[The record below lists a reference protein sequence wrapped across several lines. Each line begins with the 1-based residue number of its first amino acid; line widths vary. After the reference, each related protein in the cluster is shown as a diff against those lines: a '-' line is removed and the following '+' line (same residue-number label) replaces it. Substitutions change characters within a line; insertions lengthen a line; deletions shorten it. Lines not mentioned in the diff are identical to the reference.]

1 MNRKWLYVIIA
12 GLVIACLLLVGYVVG
27 QKLGR
32 GSHFSDRSMFYVFER
47 MVEPLPEA
55 RRKEISEAI
64 EQDQKRLRMALRSL
78 NRIRKQVHEQTLA
91 PEFDAEVVSESLA
104 EMRTQLQT
112 VKAIQDERW
121 LTIMQQ
127 LTMEE
132 RQLLLRHRGGRH
144 EGRNGN
150 TTIWKGPDKPRDQRD
165 RSTSRSIPD
174 INETE
179 D

>member
-32 GSHFSDRSMFYVFER
+32 GSPFSDRSMFFVFER

-55 RRKEISEAI
+55 RRKAI
-64 EQDQKRLRMALRSL
+64 VESVEQDQKRLRMALRTL
-78 NRIRKQVHEQTLA
+78 NRTRKQVHEQTLA
-91 PEFDAEVVSESLA
+91 PEFDADAVAKTLA

-112 VKAIQDERW
+112 VKAIQDELW
-121 LTIMQQ
+121 LPIMQQ

-144 EGRNGN
+144 EGRNGSA
-150 TTIWKGPDKPRDQRD
+150 TIWKTSEKPRDRGD
-165 RSTSRSIPD
+165 RSTSRAIPD
-174 INETE
+174 IGETE

>member
-12 GLVIACLLLVGYVVG
+12 GLVIACLLLVGYVAG

-32 GSHFSDRSMFYVFER
+32 GSPFSDRSMFFVFER

-55 RRKEISEAI
+55 RRKAIVEAV
-64 EQDQKRLRMALRSL
+64 EQDQKRLRMALRTL
-78 NRIRKQVHEQTLA
+78 NRTRKQVHEQTLA
-91 PEFDAEVVSESLA
+91 PEFDADAVAETLA
-104 EMRTQLQT
+104 EMRTQLHT
-112 VKAIQDERW
+112 VKAIQDELW

-144 EGRNGN
+144 EGRNGS
-150 TTIWKGPDKPRDQRD
+150 TTTWKTSDKPPDRND
-165 RSTSRSIPD
+165 RSTSRPIPD
-174 INETE
+174 IGETE

>member
-1 MNRKWLYVIIA
+1 MNRKWLYLVIA

-55 RRKEISEAI
+55 RRKEIFEAV
-64 EQDQKRLRMALRSL
+64 EQDQRKLRMALRTL
-78 NRIRKQVHEQTLA
+78 NRTRKQVHEQTLA
-91 PEFDAEVVSESLA
+91 PEFDADAVAKSLA
-104 EMRTQLQT
+104 EMRKQFEV
-112 VKAIQDERW
+112 VKTIQDERW

-150 TTIWKGPDKPRDQRD
+150 TTIWKTPQKRSDQSD
-165 RSTSRSIPD
+165 RSTSRAIPD

>member
-1 MNRKWLYVIIA
+1 MNRKWLYLIIA
-12 GLVIACLLLVGYVVG
+12 GLAIACLLLVGYVAG

-32 GSHFSDRSMFYVFER
+32 GSPFSDRSMFFVFER

-55 RRKEISEAI
+55 RRKEIAKAV
-64 EQDQKRLRMALRSL
+64 EQDQKRLRMALRTL
-78 NRIRKQVHEQTLA
+78 NQTRKRVHEQMLA
-91 PEFDAEVVSESLA
+91 PEFDADAVSKTLA
-104 EMRTQLQT
+104 EMRAQLQA
-112 VKAIQDERW
+112 VKAMQDERW

-150 TTIWKGPDKPRDQRD
+150 TTKWKTSQKPSDHID
-165 RSTSRSIPD
+165 RSKSRAIPD